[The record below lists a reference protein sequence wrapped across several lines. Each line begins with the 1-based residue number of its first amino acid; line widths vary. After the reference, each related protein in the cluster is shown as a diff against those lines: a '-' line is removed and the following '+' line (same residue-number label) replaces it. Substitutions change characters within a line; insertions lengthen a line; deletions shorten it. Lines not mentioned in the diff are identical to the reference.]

1 MELAEK
7 LGSKRIEINNIISA
21 QYGEIEKIFD
31 EDKFAIRFTLSRSV
45 KENKI
50 IRHLNIFVTISRS

>member
-7 LGSKRIEINNIISA
+7 LDSKRIEINNIISA